1 MKPYVLKST
10 ELTPGVIF
18 DPENNKFEMTGS
30 SRPEDVRDL
39 FFPIIEWLKEF
50 NEKTSQGMA
59 TIFSKENPLL
69 FKVKMDYF
77 NSSSAKFMFDIFEQL
92 NAIHEK
98 GLPIHIHWYFDKE
111 DDDMREA
118 GEEMQD
124 LVDMEFHFIQM

>member
-1 MKPYVLKST
+1 
-10 ELTPGVIF
+10 
-18 DPENNKFEMTGS
+18 MT
-30 SRPEDVRDL
+30 
-39 FFPIIEWLKEF
+39 
-50 NEKTSQGMA
+50 

-92 NAIHEK
+92 NSIHER
-98 GLPIHIHWYFDKE
+98 GLPVNIKWYFDKE

>member
-1 MKPYVLKST
+1 MKPYILKST

-18 DPENNKFEMTGS
+18 DPGNNKFEMTGS

-39 FFPIIEWLKEF
+39 FFPIIEWLKDF

-77 NSSSAKFMFDIFEQL
+77 NSSSAKFMFDIFEEL
-92 NAIHEK
+92 NSIHEK
-98 GLPIHIHWYFDKE
+98 GLPVHIKWYFDKE

-124 LVDMEFHFIQM
+124 LVEMEFQFIPM